1 MTIFQVGVILGGDF
15 LCENCLGG
23 SYPERK
29 LSGWELSRVEIFF
42 GGVFSG
48 GNCLGGNH
56 PGGNF
61 PSGSFHVFS
70 SHSVLTES

>member
-1 MTIFQVGVILGGDF
+1 MAIFQVGIILGGDF

-23 SYPERK
+23 SYPEWK

-48 GNCLGGNH
+48 GNCLGG
-56 PGGNF
+56 GIILVAIFQVGVFMFF
-61 PSGSFHVFS
+61 PAIQF
-70 SHSVLTES
+70 